1 MRNHSDSMCILI
13 ALLIWVAVNVADA
26 WWIYFF
32 VQACVDPNPH
42 TAVNRTHSGFEGYEA
57 MMFIFGFPW
66 GIVNLVV
73 VYWHYSQVT
82 NSGRINSS
90 TCTRML
96 LVLYSI
102 FIFLPVALALVI
114 LPFFGGW
121 IVVPVA
127 QQYAWDHRCDSYPMY
142 AILDAKSYYDARYVT
157 NVAYFYL
164 NPSQEQVFTYEI
176 ANPGDADIWTF
187 SLRDWNTDQGAI
199 PLDAY
204 PTLQQVTYDFVDDSL
219 SGNCTVPT
227 SSAAANS
234 TTLTSPCM
242 TGTFDPGNVLSF
254 NITSSVPLNNTLA
267 SNTTSAATPSST
279 SSVLRAQD
287 KGWTF
292 SDDAPSLILRL
303 VNPLHDTLGLIVL
316 RTAVTRPHDSTEL
329 KVCLAGV
336 QGGNEVGA
344 QVMAP
349 LGLILMRQADYALYA
364 TRPSDDD

>member
-1 MRNHSDSMCILI
+1 
-13 ALLIWVAVNVADA
+13 
-26 WWIYFF
+26 
-32 VQACVDPNPH
+32 
-42 TAVNRTHSGFEGYEA
+42 
-57 MMFIFGFPW
+57 
-66 GIVNLVV
+66 
-73 VYWHYSQVT
+73 
-82 NSGRINSS
+82 
-90 TCTRML
+90 
-96 LVLYSI
+96 
-102 FIFLPVALALVI
+102 
-114 LPFFGGW
+114 
-121 IVVPVA
+121 
-127 QQYAWDHRCDSYPMY
+127 MY

-303 VNPLHDTLGLIVL
+303 VDPLHDTLGPIVL